1 MHSKSDDKDMNK
13 KIKWLRISYWTG
25 AVIDALAA
33 VQMLSPKLF
42 AVTNHLNNFQPKAE
56 YGYAMGMG
64 ASLMIGWTVLLL
76 WADRKPLERKGV
88 LIITIIPVIFGMIIN
103 EIIGV
108 QHRFLSAGAL
118 WPIWILQVVLVLLF
132 GYGCFSA
139 TITKNWR
146 KGYRVKN
153 H

>member
-1 MHSKSDDKDMNK
+1 MDKK
-13 KIKWLRISYWTG
+13 VKWLRASYWTG

-33 VQMLSPKLF
+33 VQMLSPNIF
-42 AVTNHLNNFQPKAE
+42 AVTNKLNDFHPARE
-56 YGYAMGMG
+56 YRYAMGMG

-88 LIITIIPVIFGMIIN
+88 LGITIIPVIFGMIIN

-108 QHRFLSAGAL
+108 QSQFISAGTMV
-118 WPIWILQVVLVLLF
+118 PIWILQSSLILF
-132 GYGCFSA
+132 FGFSYFNA
-139 TITKNWR
+139 R
-146 KGYRVKN
+146 GA